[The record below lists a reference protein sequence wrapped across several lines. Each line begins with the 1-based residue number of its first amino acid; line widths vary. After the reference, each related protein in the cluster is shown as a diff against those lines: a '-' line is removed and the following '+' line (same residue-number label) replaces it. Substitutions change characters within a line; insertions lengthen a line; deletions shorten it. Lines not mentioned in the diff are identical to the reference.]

1 MLLVSALPAV
11 KVVNPPRPS
20 RVVFMKTNLK
30 NIFTMET
37 NLKDL
42 MNSKGVVLVEFFAT
56 WCPHCQRMM
65 PIVAD
70 VKKKLEGKAQVVQL
84 DIDKNQ
90 SLADELG
97 VEGVPTFI
105 LYKDDVEVDRTSGEM
120 PEEALLEFVG
130 QSL

>member
-1 MLLVSALPAV
+1 
-11 KVVNPPRPS
+11 
-20 RVVFMKTNLK
+20 
-30 NIFTMET
+30 MET

-90 SLADELG
+90 ALADQLG

-120 PEEALLEFVG
+120 PEEALLQFAE
-130 QSL
+130 Q

>member
-1 MLLVSALPAV
+1 
-11 KVVNPPRPS
+11 
-20 RVVFMKTNLK
+20 
-30 NIFTMET
+30 MET
-37 NLKDL
+37 NLKNL

-90 SLADELG
+90 ALADELG

-105 LYKDDVEVDRTSGEM
+105 LYKDDVELDRTSGEM
-120 PEEALLEFVG
+120 PEADLYDFVAKAL
-130 QSL
+130 

>member
-1 MLLVSALPAV
+1 MEA
-11 KVVNPPRPS
+11 
-20 RVVFMKTNLK
+20 
-30 NIFTMET
+30 NI
-37 NLKDL
+37 KDL

-70 VKKKLEGKAQVVQL
+70 VKQKLEGKAQVVQL

-90 SLADELG
+90 ALADELG

-105 LYKDDVEVDRTSGEM
+105 VYKDDKEVDRTSGEM
-120 PEEALLEFVG
+120 PETDLYNFVAAY
-130 QSL
+130 L

>member
-1 MLLVSALPAV
+1 ME
-11 KVVNPPRPS
+11 
-20 RVVFMKTNLK
+20 
-30 NIFTMET
+30 NI
-37 NLKDL
+37 KDL

-90 SLADELG
+90 ALADQLG

-105 LYKDDVEVDRTSGEM
+105 VYKDDVEQDRTSGEM
-120 PEEALLEFVG
+120 PESDLYNFVS
-130 QSL
+130 QYL

>member
-1 MLLVSALPAV
+1 
-11 KVVNPPRPS
+11 
-20 RVVFMKTNLK
+20 
-30 NIFTMET
+30 MET

-42 MNSKGVVLVEFFAT
+42 MNSQGVVLVEFFAT

-90 SLADELG
+90 ALADELG

-105 LYKDDVEVDRTSGEM
+105 VYKDDKEVDRTSGEM
-120 PEEALLEFVG
+120 PEADLLNFVEAYL
-130 QSL
+130 

>member
-1 MLLVSALPAV
+1 
-11 KVVNPPRPS
+11 
-20 RVVFMKTNLK
+20 
-30 NIFTMET
+30 MET

-42 MNSKGVVLVEFFAT
+42 LNSKGVVLVEFFAT

-105 LYKDDVEVDRTSGEM
+105 VYKDDVEVDRTSGEM
-120 PEEALLEFVG
+120 PEEDLYSFVAK
-130 QSL
+130 SL

>member
-1 MLLVSALPAV
+1 
-11 KVVNPPRPS
+11 
-20 RVVFMKTNLK
+20 
-30 NIFTMET
+30 ME

-90 SLADELG
+90 ALADELG

-105 LYKDDVEVDRTSGEM
+105 VYKDDVEVTRTSGEM
-120 PEEALLEFVG
+120 PETDLYDLVKEYL
-130 QSL
+130 

>member
-1 MLLVSALPAV
+1 
-11 KVVNPPRPS
+11 
-20 RVVFMKTNLK
+20 
-30 NIFTMET
+30 MET
-37 NLKDL
+37 NIKDL
-42 MNSKGVVLVEFFAT
+42 LNSKGVVLVEFFAT

-70 VKKKLEGKAQVVQL
+70 VKNKLGDKAKVVQL

-90 SLADELG
+90 ALADELG

-105 LYKDDVEVDRTSGEM
+105 LYKDDEEVDRTSGEM
-120 PEEALLEFVG
+120 PEEDLYNFVA